1 MSRQF
6 GFAQDPEGMQCSN
19 SGPPQMTD
27 EQIAALLASYR
38 QSQPDV
44 FADLQQQAAQSM
56 PLSQQAHG
64 QAESQHM
71 PVASLY
77 TATATLCST
86 GTARRMLVS

>member
-27 EQIAALLASYR
+27 EQIAALMAGFR

-44 FADLQQQAAQSM
+44 FADLQQQAAQWVD
-56 PLSQQAHG
+56 L
-64 QAESQHM
+64 QH
-71 PVASLY
+71 Y
-77 TATATLCST
+77 
-86 GTARRMLVS
+86 